1 MRQSP
6 QARFLLCASVIFFS
20 ASMCWSYGESPHL
33 KAPAPQTSAPPGPS
47 GSSIAAAQ
55 AKKSPVGPAPPQSSY
70 HPILL
75 LIEGKDHT
83 WSIRIGLKGPE
94 RFDRVGY
101 PPIPLDPGEVSR
113 EGETDAWT
121 YNAKDSQTGAMVAVH
136 LKREP
141 CNDNAATVKYG
152 FSASVDHAQIGSL
165 EGCGRVA
172 TELFP
177 KINNQPSEDD
187 DDDTKDKPTLP
198 TVTNFKSP
206 VDFAY
211 VASAEKMILKLGSVV
226 RSIPGKAGNSLSLS
240 HDGKKLLF
248 VRDEQP
254 ATLRAIDEYDFE
266 TRRTTEIVKANVN
279 APFWSPDDSRIA
291 YLQNTDGKWQIW
303 TMPPDAPDKAALF
316 YAGDEVSLE
325 GWADVHTLVAS
336 DLQTLSWVG
345 DDGIVKQTLS
355 SAELYGKD
363 QFGLSSGN
371 TVRVHPLNP
380 DLLLVSAEWLPAAA
394 QAAMK
399 EAATKAG
406 TSVGSARP
414 PAQVFFLYEIR
425 SKRRVV
431 LSPLNLSCSSAEW
444 SKDGL
449 QIFFTG
455 RETSGS
461 AMATYRVFW
470 DGTSLVKVHEGY
482 DFVIGQ

>member
-6 QARFLLCASVIFFS
+6 TARFLLCGSVIFFS
-20 ASMCWSYGESPHL
+20 ASMCWSHSESPHPQ
-33 KAPAPQTSAPPGPS
+33 APAPQSSVPPISS
-47 GSSIAAAQ
+47 GSPSAATQ
-55 AKKSPVGPAPPQSSY
+55 AKKPIIGPAPPQSSY

-75 LIEGKDHT
+75 LVEGKDQT
-83 WSIRIGLKGPE
+83 WSLRIGLKGPE
-94 RFDRVGY
+94 RLDRVGY
-101 PPIPLDPGEVSR
+101 PPIPLDPGEVTR
-113 EGETDAWT
+113 EGATDAWT
-121 YNAKDSQTGAMVAVH
+121 YNAKDSQTGAIVAVH
-136 LKREP
+136 LVREP
-141 CNDNAATVKYG
+141 CTDNASTVKYG
-152 FSASVDHAQIGSL
+152 FSASVDHAQIGSFQA
-165 EGCGRVA
+165 CARVA

-187 DDDTKDKPTLP
+187 DDDDAKPKPVPP

-211 VASAEKMILKLGSVV
+211 VAASDKMIVKHGSIV
-226 RSIPGKAGNSLSLS
+226 RSILGIAGNLLSLS

-254 ATLRAIDEYDFE
+254 ASLRAIDEYDFE
-266 TRRTTEIVKANVN
+266 TRRTTELVKANVN

-291 YLQNTDGKWQIW
+291 YLQYTDGKWQIW
-303 TMPPDAPDKAALF
+303 TMPSDAPDKAALF
-316 YAGDEVSLE
+316 FSGDEVSLE
-325 GWADVHTLVAS
+325 GWADDHTLVAS
-336 DLQTLSWVG
+336 DLQTLSWIG
-345 DDGIVKQTLS
+345 DDGTVKQTLS
-355 SAELYGKD
+355 TADLYGKD

-371 TVRVHPLNP
+371 TVRLHPLNP

-399 EAATKAG
+399 EAASKAG

-414 PAQVFFLYEIR
+414 PAQAFFLYEIR

-431 LSPLNLSCSSAEW
+431 ISPLNLSCSSAEW

-455 RETSGS
+455 RETSGAQWRPIECS
-461 AMATYRVFW
+461 
-470 DGTSLVKVHEGY
+470 GTALA
-482 DFVIGQ
+482 